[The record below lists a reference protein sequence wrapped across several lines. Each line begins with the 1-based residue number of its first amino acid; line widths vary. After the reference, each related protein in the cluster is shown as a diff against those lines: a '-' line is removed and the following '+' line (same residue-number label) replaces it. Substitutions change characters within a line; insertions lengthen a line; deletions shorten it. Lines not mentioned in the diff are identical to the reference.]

1 MQAIKFCGNC
11 GASASPDADYCRSC
25 GNQLPET
32 DLSVEEK
39 VNLVGWFIGFQG
51 RVNRR
56 GFLLREIIA
65 FSLVFFTELIE
76 LIYLVGLSLA
86 FLWAIL
92 GLAVMLLGVA
102 VHISAIVRR
111 FHDKGKSGWALLLLL
126 IPFLNIVVWAVLLL
140 ASNDGNSNE
149 HGRNPSGFEVGL

>member
-11 GASASPDADYCRSC
+11 GASASPDANYCRSC

-32 DLSVEEK
+32 DLSVEKK
-39 VNLVGWFIGFQG
+39 VNLVGWCIGFQG

-65 FSLVFFTELIE
+65 FSLFFFTELIE

>member
-1 MQAIKFCGNC
+1 MQAIKFCANC
-11 GASASPDADYCRSC
+11 GASTSPDADYCRSC

-65 FSLVFFTELIE
+65 FSLVFFNM
-76 LIYLVGLSLA
+76 VSLSLA
-86 FLWAIL
+86 FSWGIL
-92 GLAVMLLGVA
+92 GLAVMLVAVA

-111 FHDKGKSGWALLLLL
+111 FHDKGQSGWAILLLL

>member
-65 FSLVFFTELIE
+65 FSLVFFNMMS
-76 LIYLVGLSLA
+76 LSLA
-86 FLWAIL
+86 FSWGIL
-92 GLAVMLLGVA
+92 GLAVMLVAVA

-111 FHDKGKSGWALLLLL
+111 FHDKGQSGWAILLLL

>member
-11 GASASPDADYCRSC
+11 GASVSPDADYCRSC

-51 RVNRR
+51 RVNRQ

-65 FSLVFFTELIE
+65 FSLVLFGDLID
-76 LIYLVGLSLA
+76 LIYVVDLSLA
-86 FLWAIL
+86 FLWGIL
-92 GLAVMLLGVA
+92 GLAVMLVGTA

-111 FHDKGKSGWALLLLL
+111 FHDKRQSGWAILLLL
-126 IPFLNIVVWAVLLL
+126 IPFVNIVVWAVLLL
-140 ASNDGNSNE
+140 ASNDGNSNK